1 MNLETLKDKAEKQSI
16 MKDEIEKLKVVNY
29 INVKWI
35 LVEIRF
41 KF

>member
-29 INVKWI
+29 INVK
-35 LVEIRF
+35 
-41 KF
+41 